1 MKKLLIVMAVALLAI
16 ALVACGGETATTT
29 DGGNNGAATTTPAVT
44 TPKNETPA
52 TNPTSDTGTITTAP
66 TTSTVPA
73 TTSKAPETTT
83 PPETYP
89 PVETIIN
96 ELIETSWWNQ
106 VHRKNDIAYSLN
118 ADGTKSYTWSL
129 TIKAESGLL
138 PQLGEDHPEY
148 PNTPTI
154 QLTSAEGARVFIKDV
169 NKDTDYTEYKVTNW
183 KTARWCDISFEAES
197 FVPTADGEYDMF
209 LFFVSPEYSTNPGE
223 LIYVWALEE
232 TWKYNAPVV
241 SGDPEIDALLAEGYR
256 CNVHRHSERHDVSY
270 ALENAPEGFDPATFP
285 TLNFN
290 FTVKAEDNL
299 FPHLENGE
307 SFQNIIKEGAFVY
320 LKGKNDDKFTRY
332 DIDYMLLERWCD
344 MWFTLEGFTPVAG
357 ETYEMY
363 VFFTSGVGATH
374 EYARHYAYAN
384 NWSASAP
391 AGQ

>member
-29 DGGNNGAATTTPAVT
+29 DGGNNGVATTTPAVT

-183 KTARWCDISFEAES
+183 RTERWCDIWFEAEG

-232 TWKYNAPVV
+232 TWTYNAPLVT
-241 SGDPEIDALLAEGYR
+241 GDNKVDADLAAAYR
-256 CNVHRHSERHDVSY
+256 CTLHRHSERADISWIIG
-270 ALENAPEGFDPATFP
+270 EDGSSAPEGFDASAFP
-285 TLNFN
+285 KMNFN
-290 FTVKAEDNL
+290 FTIKAEDQL
-299 FPHLENGE
+299 FVGE
-307 SFQNIIKEGAFVY
+307 PAWQAVIKEGAYAYV
-320 LKGKNDDKFTRY
+320 KGQNDTEFTRY
-332 DIDYMLLERWCD
+332 ELSYMHLARHCD
-344 MWFTLEGFTPVAG
+344 MWFALDGFTPV
-357 ETYEMY
+357 ENEKYEM
-363 VFFTSGVGATH
+363 VVLFKAGVGATH
-374 EYARHYAYAN
+374 EYDWHYVYTN
-384 NWSASAP
+384 DWV
-391 AGQ
+391 AGPQA